1 MSNIRL
7 HCHLLLTFTLL
18 VLANPASAAIFST
31 LSNDKGWIY
40 QVENPPFPS
49 SYSQGHNQNTFTGR
63 SFRSDYNSFWQFDIQ
78 EFMSIDPSKLVINSV
93 ELFFENTTD
102 AAFINLVEE
111 NSLSIF
117 DVDNDEVNTGGDLSY
132 RYMDLQSGN
141 VYGTDVLDFYSTSEL
156 PYDTV
161 PDLTIELN
169 QVALNDILASATN
182 YFQIGVYLEGP
193 RDVSDGKNAMG
204 LWSSS
209 EGPVVT
215 LNIDYDLEPS
225 GPTKV
230 NAPSMVT
237 LLGMGITGLLF
248 KTNCRRRKQKVSPL

>member
-1 MSNIRL
+1 M
-7 HCHLLLTFTLL
+7 
-18 VLANPASAAIFST
+18 
-31 LSNDKGWIY
+31 
-40 QVENPPFPS
+40 
-49 SYSQGHNQNTFTGR
+49 
-63 SFRSDYNSFWQFDIQ
+63 
-78 EFMSIDPSKLVINSV
+78 INSV

-102 AAFINLVEE
+102 AAFIYLVEE

-117 DVDNDEVNTGGDLSY
+117 DVDNDEVTTGGDLAY
-132 RYMDLQSGN
+132 RYTDLQSGN

-215 LNIDYDLEPS
+215 LNIDYELEPS

-237 LLGMGITGLLF
+237 LLGMGITVLLF